1 MNSRQKGARGE
12 RQWRDQ
18 LREAGY
24 TARRGQQFSG
34 GTDSPDV
41 VCEELGVFHFEVKCV
56 QSLNVD
62 RVMREQA
69 SKDAGPHKLPVI
81 AHRKD
86 RSDWLVTVR
95 ANDFFILLRN
105 ADITGIADTVKH
117 SNTQK
122 QNP

>member
-1 MNSRQKGARGE
+1 MNSRAKGARGE

-24 TARRGQQFSG
+24 TARRGQQFAG

-56 QSLNVD
+56 QALNVD
-62 RVMREQA
+62 KTMREQA
-69 SKDAGPHKLPVI
+69 EPDAGPNKLPII

-86 RSDWLVTVR
+86 RSQWLVTMK
-95 ANDFFILLRN
+95 ADTFFRLLRN
-105 ADITGIADTVKH
+105 CDLDSLKSTKH
-117 SNTQK
+117 T
-122 QNP
+122 PTP